1 MTDLINIID
10 YVTKEESLKELEIK
24 TLQYNDDYGEV
35 DIFINGDPDIDEYN
49 KKEYY
54 KNLEEITRSD
64 ICLNDNMPTDIRTNK
79 KDNNIKTSIYL
90 NNLMNINDEKKKEI
104 YLLKHK
110 FYEQDNE
117 KLTDDSVIKCGEPD
131 FSKSK
136 KIAYQ
141 TIFDISEYNRLIDN
155 GNGNKNLSSAL
166 KVHICL
172 KYNGGGGNILEAEA
186 KAEPEA
192 KAKAKAKA

>member
-1 MTDLINIID
+1 
-10 YVTKEESLKELEIK
+10 
-24 TLQYNDDYGEV
+24 
-35 DIFINGDPDIDEYN
+35 
-49 KKEYY
+49 
-54 KNLEEITRSD
+54 
-64 ICLNDNMPTDIRTNK
+64 
-79 KDNNIKTSIYL
+79 
-90 NNLMNINDEKKKEI
+90 MNIDDEKKKEI

-117 KLTDDSVIKCGEPD
+117 KLTDDSVIKCGKFD

-172 KYNGGGGNILEAEA
+172 KCHNNNINDENIQNNIKE
-186 KAEPEA
+186 KFKCFCNIQSIGDEKYIEFNYITINCIQFVY
-192 KAKAKAKA
+192 